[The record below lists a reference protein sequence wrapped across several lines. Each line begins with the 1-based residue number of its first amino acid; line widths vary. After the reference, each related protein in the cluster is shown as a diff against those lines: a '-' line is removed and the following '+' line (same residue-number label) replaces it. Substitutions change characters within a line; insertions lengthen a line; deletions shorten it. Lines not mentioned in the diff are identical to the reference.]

1 MGRTLI
7 PDTNNSAFLIG
18 CGNAP
23 FSIDMYNDG
32 YHKIRNSDY
41 SEVVISQQKR
51 KFPHMTWELVDAMDS
66 KFPSNSVQCIVDK
79 SLIDTILC
87 YQHSLDKM
95 KVYMYEMFRI
105 MKPGGRFITWS
116 LHPIHEVVDHFD
128 PVKFEWTVRAFNII
142 SPRWQKNKENRHK
155 SVAYTMIVCDK
166 HGEDMLYPSIDEVHA
181 SLFEK
186 GALTDEEY
194 NNLRKEAADFNEK
207 FAFDNA
213 SIDQLLKILDKT
225 LETELLEFSDSE
237 CDGVATKLN
246 GKDVHDDD
254 DNDDDHGHHID
265 VDDDETTDEDKD
277 TKGQNYDLSID

>member
-1 MGRTLI
+1 MAIYVCRYTCMFVELTIMSCLTLLL
-7 PDTNNSAFLIG
+7 PSAVL
-18 CGNAP
+18 
-23 FSIDMYNDG
+23 
-32 YHKIRNSDY
+32 
-41 SEVVISQQKR
+41 
-51 KFPHMTWELVDAMDS
+51 
-66 KFPSNSVQCIVDK
+66 
-79 SLIDTILC
+79 
-87 YQHSLDKM
+87 
-95 KVYMYEMFRI
+95 
-105 MKPGGRFITWS
+105 GRFITWS